1 MKIRN
6 KVQLIGNLGNDPQI
20 TKLENGNSLAKFSV
34 ATNESYLNK
43 AGERIENTQWHNI
56 IAWGK
61 TAEIVEKI
69 LKKGNEVVVEGKLIN
84 RSYEDDN
91 GIKKYITEI
100 QANELL
106 KISAKE

>member
-84 RSYEDDN
+84 RSYEDDK
-91 GIKKYITEI
+91 GVKRYTTEI

>member
-69 LKKGNEVVVEGKLIN
+69 LKKGNEVVIDGKLIN
-84 RSYEDDN
+84 RTYEDEN
-91 GIKKYITEI
+91 GIKRYITEI

>member
-91 GIKKYITEI
+91 GVKKYITEI